1 LKIKSLEDKIS
12 DVSADGA
19 YDDQKI
25 WDFCE
30 EKKINPLIPPKKNAV
45 LKQHG
50 NSKSPPL
57 KRDETI
63 RAIKKHGKKAWKLNS
78 GYSRRSISEIA
89 MYRFKTLL
97 GQTLSSRDFERQ
109 ANEAAIKC
117 KILNRMSCPSAL

>member
-1 LKIKSLEDKIS
+1 VLT
-12 DVSADGA
+12 GA

-57 KRDETI
+57 KRDEDDFGLS
-63 RAIKKHGKKAWKLNS
+63 KKHGKKKRGS
-78 GYSRRSISEIA
+78 
-89 MYRFKTLL
+89 
-97 GQTLSSRDFERQ
+97 
-109 ANEAAIKC
+109 
-117 KILNRMSCPSAL
+117 